1 MLAHLVAQDP
11 ALDPHSNASVNPETT
26 VDSLLHPWAVTIRR
40 LLERAGRLELQKI
53 LIDDEENI
61 EQALLSGVQIEAV
74 FYAGEE
80 RVSEQLAER
89 LARGVPVLEVAKR
102 TCKKLFEND
111 RISRV
116 FAVARAPKAISLQEL
131 AAVAKDLVVLED
143 LSISGNVGAILRT
156 SLALG
161 AAGVVLL
168 DASAVDLYDRRL
180 IRSSRGYVFALPVVS
195 ATAAELLAFA
205 RSQGAKLLI
214 TAPQAE
220 LSLDQVATLSERLL
234 LVFGG
239 EKEGC
244 SQELLNG
251 ADLRVR
257 IPIDPRVESL
267 NVAAAAAIVLF
278 ARSPFNRSQTS
289 Q

>member
-1 MLAHLVAQDP
+1 MLAGLVAQDP
-11 ALDPHSNASVNPETT
+11 PLDPRSNTSANPEAT

-40 LLERAGRLELQKI
+40 LLDRAGRLELDKI

-61 EQALLSGVQIEAV
+61 EQALLAGVQLEAV
-74 FYAGEE
+74 FYAGDE
-80 RVSEQLAER
+80 RVSGELAAR
-89 LARGVPVLEVAKR
+89 LARDVPVLEVAKR

-116 FAVARAPKAISLQEL
+116 FAVARTPKAVSLQEL
-131 AAVAKDLVVLED
+131 AALPKDLVVLED

-195 ATAAELLAFA
+195 ATTAELLAFS
-205 RSQGAKLLI
+205 RSQRARLLI
-214 TAPQAE
+214 TAPHAE
-220 LSLDQVATLSERLL
+220 LELDQVATLSERLL

-244 SQELLNG
+244 SPELLNG

-278 ARSPFNRSQTS
+278 ARSSFNRAAAST
-289 Q
+289 

>member
-1 MLAHLVAQDP
+1 MLPGLVTQDRPVDTRSTPSDP
-11 ALDPHSNASVNPETT
+11 ATT

-40 LLERAGRLELQKI
+40 LLDRAGRLELEKI

-61 EQALLSGVQIEAV
+61 EQALLAGVELEAV
-74 FYAGEE
+74 FYAGDE
-80 RVSEQLAER
+80 RVSEGLTER
-89 LARGVPVLEVAKR
+89 LPRSVPVLEVAKR

-116 FAVARAPKAISLQEL
+116 FAVARTPAAVTLQEL
-131 AAVAKDLVVLED
+131 GAVPGDLVVLED

-161 AAGVVLL
+161 AGGVVLL

-180 IRSSRGYVFALPVVS
+180 IRSSRGYVFAFPVVS
-195 ATAAELLAFA
+195 ATTAELLAFSRSEGA
-205 RSQGAKLLI
+205 RLLI

-220 LSLDQVATLSERLL
+220 LELDRVATLTERLL

-251 ADLRVR
+251 ADYRVR
-257 IPIDPRVESL
+257 IPIDARVESL

-278 ARSPFNRSQTS
+278 ARSQINRRVTAS
-289 Q
+289 